1 MISNLRS
8 DIEFRREKALELSSQ
23 VHQHLAAG
31 GKYSIG
37 DSPAINPEPA
47 KRSEIIDP
55 ATQRPFSS
63 AASRPSPGPSVTRCA
78 NSRRLYEQAQA
89 AQPQSPD

>member
-23 VHQHLAAG
+23 VRRHLAAG
-31 GKYSIG
+31 GKLTIG
-37 DSPAINPEPA
+37 DSPPINPDPA

-55 ATQRPFSS
+55 ATILKRRKTPI
-63 AASRPSPGPSVTRCA
+63 TRA
-78 NSRRLYEQAQA
+78 ERNALRKLAEAL
-89 AQPQSPD
+89 

>member
-31 GKYSIG
+31 GKLTIG
-37 DSPAINPEPA
+37 KSPAINPDPA
-47 KRSEIIDP
+47 KRSELIDP
-55 ATQRPFSS
+55 TTILKRRKP
-63 AASRPSPGPSVTRCA
+63 PITRA
-78 NSRRLYEQAQA
+78 ERNALRKLAEAL
-89 AQPQSPD
+89 

>member
-31 GKYSIG
+31 GKLTIG
-37 DSPAINPEPA
+37 KSPAINPAPA
-47 KRSEIIDP
+47 KRSEFIDP
-55 ATQRPFSS
+55 TTILNR
-63 AASRPSPGPSVTRCA
+63 RKPSITRA
-78 NSRRLYEQAQA
+78 EREALRKLAEAL
-89 AQPQSPD
+89 